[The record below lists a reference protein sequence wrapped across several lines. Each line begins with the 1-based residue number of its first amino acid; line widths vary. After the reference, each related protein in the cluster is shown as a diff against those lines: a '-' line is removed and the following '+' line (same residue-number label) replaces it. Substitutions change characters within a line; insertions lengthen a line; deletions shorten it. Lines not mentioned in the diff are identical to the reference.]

1 MSRAIRRAGP
11 AGRWLAAAW
20 LLLTFLRAVAVS
32 GVQTMAIIV
41 RRARGGPNPR
51 AGLVRMRFAPMSE
64 NGATLMGCLITLT
77 PGTTTIDI
85 DMERREMLLH
95 LLDLD
100 GAEDAVAGI
109 RREFEPS
116 ILRIFG
122 RDDGERNPR

>member
-1 MSRAIRRAGP
+1 MTRAGP
-11 AGRWLAAAW
+11 VGRWCSGAW
-20 LLLTFLRAVAVS
+20 LLVLFLRAVAVS
-32 GVQTMAIIV
+32 VVQTMAIIL
-41 RRARGGPNPR
+41 RRTCGRPCPR

-77 PGTTTIDI
+77 PGTTTVDI

-116 ILRIFG
+116 IVRIFG
-122 RDDGERNPR
+122 TVSGGEGDPR

>member
-1 MSRAIRRAGP
+1 MSRAGP
-11 AGRWLAAAW
+11 VGRWMAGAW
-20 LLLTFLRAVAVS
+20 LLLLFLRAVAVS

-41 RRARGGPNPR
+41 RRACGGPSPR

-95 LLDLD
+95 LLDLE

-116 ILRIFG
+116 VVRIFG
-122 RDDGERNPR
+122 RDGDEGGPR